1 MKLMCP
7 AISSSFEM
15 ILDTGVADTNRI
27 CLLDSWN
34 NPDISRLSED
44 AMMSI
49 VFGRARLTWG
59 EVAISVI
66 LINYKGSKYLELR
79 LEGENGEKL
88 LFSASIRFYY

>member
-1 MKLMCP
+1 M
-7 AISSSFEM
+7 
-15 ILDTGVADTNRI
+15 GVADTNRI

-66 LINYKGSKYLELR
+66 LVNYKGSKYLELR
-79 LEGENGEKL
+79 LEGENEK
-88 LFSASIRFYY
+88 SYYFQLRLGFTVSKRPV